1 MKISDLQLINDVAN
15 DPTSIFELINMKR
28 FDLIKSLIDDK
39 IVSIN
44 IVDDGGN
51 NLIIRILKVKEYDL
65 VSYLLNNKSLD
76 INKSNLNGNS
86 FLHVLVK
93 DSNVKAIKILDSV
106 INRSDIIVDS
116 INNSGYTPLDIAI
129 NNNYLV
135 IAFKILFSNKFA
147 NITIGSLI
155 RLINTFLSPR
165 YGVYSRISN
174 FNTFIDGI
182 KNINLSLEVSLF
194 IDYLIDNVDNIN
206 LAIKTDNKKMFDGII
221 KMA

>member
-51 NLIIRILKVKEYDL
+51 NLIIRLLKVKEYDL

-135 IAFKILFSNKFA
+135 IAFKILFSNKFG

-165 YGVYSRISN
+165 YCVYSRISN

-194 IDYLIDNVDNIN
+194 MDYLIDNVDNIN

>member
-15 DPTSIFELINMKR
+15 DPTSIFELINIKR

-51 NLIIRILKVKEYDL
+51 NLIIRLLKVKEYDL

-116 INNSGYTPLDIAI
+116 KATTGLFSL
-129 NNNYLV
+129 
-135 IAFKILFSNKFA
+135 IAFFTSSLTVKYFSNF
-147 NITIGSLI
+147 ITSSKI
-155 RLINTFLSPR
+155 
-165 YGVYSRISN
+165 
-174 FNTFIDGI
+174 
-182 KNINLSLEVSLF
+182 
-194 IDYLIDNVDNIN
+194 
-206 LAIKTDNKKMFDGII
+206 
-221 KMA
+221 